1 MLVEKELEAQ
11 RVCEKSQ
18 KVLAQNLKYQ
28 LQCRWS
34 KYSEVLQMLRTQKKQ
49 SVKRCVARLAQEND
63 ALEDE
68 LAQMAE
74 CWRSTSRLMEG
85 ELMQAKAAHAEALRR
100 NEALEGKLVQNGLS
114 VPELE
119 EDASVEKEREDGEDE
134 AEIAALWNDDEEDV
148 MSSSSHFIND

>member
-1 MLVEKELEAQ
+1 
-11 RVCEKSQ
+11 
-18 KVLAQNLKYQ
+18 
-28 LQCRWS
+28 
-34 KYSEVLQMLRTQKKQ
+34 MLRTQKKQ

-85 ELMQAKAAHAEALRR
+85 ELMQ
-100 NEALEGKLVQNGLS
+100 NGLS
-114 VPELE
+114 VL
-119 EDASVEKEREDGEDE
+119 DKEREDG
-134 AEIAALWNDDEEDV
+134 EDV